1 MRFAKVLMI
10 GLPILLL
17 ALPALGQCPQN
28 GYYNSQGGTVELGT
42 ASESWVGGQEGQIG
56 NALYALS
63 MGDGAQWILSCPATC
78 ADPIL
83 LDDLVDEYGNGQR
96 IYLTQ
101 YCGGTLWLNGGLEAW
116 GNGDADYVVN
126 LSDMNIYVTIIFM
139 AGVPI
144 GHVSN
149 IELAGTF
156 QDCDACVAF
165 QIANATMLGEGLGY
179 SFPIGYPMPV
189 YEGSCTPDAGLY
201 GSYWDI
207 IDIGLTI
214 SGCSVATE
222 ETTWGQV
229 KALYR

>member
-1 MRFAKVLMI
+1 MRLAKTLLI

-28 GYYNSQGGTVELGT
+28 GVFSSQGGTVDLGT
-42 ASESWVGGQEGQIG
+42 ASESWINGQEGQIG
-56 NALYALS
+56 NAVYAYS
-63 MGDGAQWILSCPATC
+63 DGDGAQWVLSCPAAC
-78 ADPIL
+78 SDPVL
-83 LDDLVDEYGNGQR
+83 TEDTVDEYGNGQR
-96 IYLTQ
+96 SYMTQ

-116 GNGDADYVVN
+116 SNGDAEYIVD
-126 LSDMNIYVTIIFM
+126 LMDTNIYVTVIIFG
-139 AGVPI
+139 GVPI

-156 QDCDACVAF
+156 QGCDTCIAF
-165 QIANATMLGEGLGY
+165 QIANATMQGDALG
-179 SFPIGYPMPV
+179 SDFPGGYPLPV
-189 YEGSCTPDAGLY
+189 HMDTCDPDPGLY

-214 SGCSVATE
+214 SGCGVAAQQSD
-222 ETTWGQV
+222 WGQI